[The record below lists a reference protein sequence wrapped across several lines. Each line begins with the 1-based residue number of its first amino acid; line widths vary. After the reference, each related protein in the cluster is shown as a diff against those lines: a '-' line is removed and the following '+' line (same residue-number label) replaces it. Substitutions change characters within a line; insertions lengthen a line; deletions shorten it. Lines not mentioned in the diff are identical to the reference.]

1 MGNLSTATY
10 KETLK
15 QYAFGVAQDVKS
27 ALADFIAPRVPVG
40 VGTGMF
46 KKFDDK
52 NAFQRYDTARAVGG
66 PATRIEFAATDGNF
80 NCAANALEVPID
92 DQEREK
98 AGDAQSAL
106 EEAKTRTLVINASLA
121 REKRVFDL
129 IKANVS
135 AVASKGVWS
144 SANSGGSAQPID
156 EIDEQIEAIAT
167 QTGLMP
173 NRMVIGLGAWRIL
186 KNHPNVLS
194 RLNGSPEKSVSLDAF
209 AGMLLNPQIEIRVGI
224 MSIDANKMG
233 KAASKSNVVGSEI
246 FLFHGS
252 SSPTQYD
259 PGFAK
264 TFSIGANSVEAVRL
278 YREERNRS
286 DILAVDWS
294 EDVQV
299 VSTICAKR
307 ITVS

>member
-15 QYAFGVAQDVKS
+15 QYAYGVAQDVKS

-66 PATRIEFAATDGNF
+66 PATRIEFASTDGNF
-80 NCAANALEVPID
+80 NCEANALEVPID

-98 AGDAQSAL
+98 AGDSQSAL

-129 IKANVS
+129 VKANVT
-135 AVASKGVWS
+135 AAASKGAWS
-144 SANSGGSAQPID
+144 SDATANPID

-167 QTGLMP
+167 LTGLMP
-173 NRMVIGLGAWRIL
+173 NRMVIGLGAWRVL
-186 KNHPNVLS
+186 KNHANVIA
-194 RLNGSPEKSVSLDAF
+194 RLNGSPDKSVSLDAF

-224 MSIDANKMG
+224 MSIDANKTG

-252 SSPTQYD
+252 DNPTQYD

-264 TFSIGANSVEAVRL
+264 TFSVGANSVEAVRL

-299 VSTICAKR
+299 VSAICAKR

>member
-15 QYAFGVAQDVKS
+15 QYAYGVAQDVKS

-66 PATRIEFAATDGNF
+66 PATRIEFASTDGNF
-80 NCAANALEVPID
+80 NCEANALEVPID

-129 IKANVS
+129 VKANV
-135 AVASKGVWS
+135 AAAASKGAWS
-144 SANSGGSAQPID
+144 SDATANPID
-156 EIDEQIEAIAT
+156 EIDEQIEAIDT
-167 QTGLMP
+167 LTGLMP
-173 NRMVIGLGAWRIL
+173 NRMVIGLGAWRVL
-186 KNHPNVLS
+186 KNHANVIA
-194 RLNGSPEKSVSLDAF
+194 RLNGSADKSVSLDAF

-252 SSPTQYD
+252 DNPTQYD

-264 TFSIGANSVEAVRL
+264 TFSVGANSVEAVRL

-299 VSTICAKR
+299 VSAICAKR

>member
-66 PATRIEFAATDGNF
+66 PATRIEFASTDGNF
-80 NCAANALEVPID
+80 NCEANALEVPID

-129 IKANVS
+129 VKANV
-135 AVASKGVWS
+135 AAAASKGVWS
-144 SANSGGSAQPID
+144 SDATANPID

-167 QTGLMP
+167 LTGLMP
-173 NRMVIGLGAWRIL
+173 NRMVIGLGAWRVL
-186 KNHPNVLS
+186 KNHANVIA
-194 RLNGSPEKSVSLDAF
+194 RLNGSPDKSVSLDAF

-224 MSIDANKMG
+224 MSIDANKTG

-252 SSPTQYD
+252 DNPTQYD

-264 TFSIGANSVEAVRL
+264 TFSVGANSVEAVRL

>member
-15 QYAFGVAQDVKS
+15 QYAYGVAQDVKS

-66 PATRIEFAATDGNF
+66 PATRIEFASTDGNF
-80 NCAANALEVPID
+80 NCEANALEVPID

-98 AGDAQSAL
+98 AGDSQSAL

-129 IKANVS
+129 VKANV
-135 AVASKGVWS
+135 AAAASKGAWS
-144 SANSGGSAQPID
+144 SDATANPID

-167 QTGLMP
+167 LTGLMP
-173 NRMVIGLGAWRIL
+173 NRMVIGLGAWRVL
-186 KNHPNVLS
+186 KNHANVIA
-194 RLNGSPEKSVSLDAF
+194 RLNGSPDKSVSLDAF

-224 MSIDANKMG
+224 MSIDANKTG

-252 SSPTQYD
+252 DNPTQYD

-264 TFSIGANSVEAVRL
+264 TFSVGANSVEAVRL

-299 VSTICAKR
+299 VSAICAKR

>member
-1 MGNLSTATY
+1 MGTLSTATI

-15 QYAFGVAQDVKS
+15 QYAYGVAQDVKS

-52 NAFQRYDTARAVGG
+52 NAFQLYDTARAVGG
-66 PATRIEFAATDGNF
+66 PATRIEFSADDGTF
-80 NCAANALEVPID
+80 NCEANALEVPID
-92 DQEREK
+92 DQERAK
-98 AGDAQSAL
+98 AGDSQSAL

-129 IKANVS
+129 IKANV
-135 AVASKGVWS
+135 AAAASKGAWS
-144 SANSGGSAQPID
+144 SNANANPID
-156 EIDEQIEAIAT
+156 EIDEMIEAIAT
-167 QTGLMP
+167 ATGLMP
-173 NRMVIGLGAWRIL
+173 NRMVIGLGAWRTL
-186 KNHPNVLS
+186 KNHAKVIE
-194 RLNGSPEKSVSLDAF
+194 RLNGAAEKSVSLDVF
-209 AGMLLNPQIEIRVGI
+209 AGMLLNPQIDIRVGI
-224 MSIDANKMG
+224 LSIDANKTG
-233 KAASKSNVVGSEI
+233 KAAAKSNIVGSEI
-246 FLFHGS
+246 FLFHGNDN
-252 SSPTQYD
+252 PTQYD

-264 TFSIGANSVEAVRL
+264 TFSISSNSVESVRM

-299 VSTICAKR
+299 VSSICAKR

>member
-15 QYAFGVAQDVKS
+15 QYAYGVAQDVKS

-66 PATRIEFAATDGNF
+66 PATRIEFASTDGNF
-80 NCAANALEVPID
+80 NCEANALEVPID

-129 IKANVS
+129 VKANV
-135 AVASKGVWS
+135 AAAASKGAWS
-144 SANSGGSAQPID
+144 SDATAQPID

-167 QTGLMP
+167 LTGLMP
-173 NRMVIGLGAWRIL
+173 NRMVIGLGAWRVL
-186 KNHPNVLS
+186 KNHANVIA
-194 RLNGSPEKSVSLDAF
+194 RLNGSPDKSVSLDAF

-224 MSIDANKMG
+224 MSIDANKTG

-252 SSPTQYD
+252 DNPTQYD

-264 TFSIGANSVEAVRL
+264 TFSVGANSVEAVRL

-299 VSTICAKR
+299 VSAICAKR

>member
-15 QYAFGVAQDVKS
+15 QYAYGVAQDVKS

-66 PATRIEFAATDGNF
+66 PATRIEFASTDGNF
-80 NCAANALEVPID
+80 NCEANALEVPID

-129 IKANVS
+129 VKANV
-135 AVASKGVWS
+135 AAAASKGAWS
-144 SANSGGSAQPID
+144 SDATANPID

-167 QTGLMP
+167 LTGLMP
-173 NRMVIGLGAWRIL
+173 NRMVIGLGAWRVL
-186 KNHPNVLS
+186 KNHANVIA
-194 RLNGSPEKSVSLDAF
+194 RLNGSPDKSVSLDAF
-209 AGMLLNPQIEIRVGI
+209 AGMLLNPQIDIRVGI

-252 SSPTQYD
+252 DNPTQYD

-264 TFSIGANSVEAVRL
+264 TFSVGANSVEAVRL

-299 VSTICAKR
+299 VSAICAKR

>member
-1 MGNLSTATY
+1 MGTLSTSTY

-15 QYAFGVAQDVKS
+15 QYAYGIAQDVKS

-66 PATRIEFAATDGNF
+66 PATRIEFASTDGNF
-80 NCAANALEVPID
+80 NCEANALEVPID

-129 IKANVS
+129 VKANV
-135 AVASKGVWS
+135 AAAASKGVWS
-144 SANSGGSAQPID
+144 SDATANPID

-167 QTGLMP
+167 LTGLMP
-173 NRMVIGLGAWRIL
+173 NRMVIGLGAWRVL
-186 KNHPNVLS
+186 KNHANVIA
-194 RLNGSPEKSVSLDAF
+194 RLNGSPDKSVSLDAF

-252 SSPTQYD
+252 DNPTQYD

-264 TFSIGANSVEAVRL
+264 TFSVGANSVEAVRL

>member
-1 MGNLSTATY
+1 MGSLSTATY

-15 QYAFGVAQDVKS
+15 QYAFGIAQDVKS

-66 PATRIEFAATDGNF
+66 PATRIEFTADDGNF
-80 NCAANALEVPID
+80 NCEANALEVTID
-92 DQEREK
+92 DQERAK

-106 EEAKTRTLVINASLA
+106 EEAKTRSLVVNASLA

-129 IKANVS
+129 VKANV
-135 AVASKGVWS
+135 AAAASKGAWS
-144 SANSGGSAQPID
+144 SDATAKPID
-156 EIDEQIEAIAT
+156 EIDEMIEAIAT

-173 NRMVIGLGAWRIL
+173 NRMVIGLGAWRTL
-186 KNHPNVLS
+186 KNHPNVIA
-194 RLNGSPEKSVSLDAF
+194 RLNGSSEKSVSLDAF
-209 AGMLLNPQIEIRVGI
+209 AGMLLNPQIDIRVGI
-224 MSIDANKMG
+224 LSIDANKMG
-233 KAASKSNVVGSEI
+233 KSASKSNIVGSEI
-246 FLFHGS
+246 FLFHGNDN
-252 SSPTQYD
+252 PTQYD

-264 TFSIGANSVEAVRL
+264 TFSIGSNSVESVRM

-299 VSTICAKR
+299 VSSVCAKR

>member
-1 MGNLSTATY
+1 
-10 KETLK
+10 
-15 QYAFGVAQDVKS
+15 
-27 ALADFIAPRVPVG
+27 
-40 VGTGMF
+40 
-46 KKFDDK
+46 
-52 NAFQRYDTARAVGG
+52 
-66 PATRIEFAATDGNF
+66 
-80 NCAANALEVPID
+80 
-92 DQEREK
+92 
-98 AGDAQSAL
+98 
-106 EEAKTRTLVINASLA
+106 
-121 REKRVFDL
+121 
-129 IKANVS
+129 
-135 AVASKGVWS
+135 
-144 SANSGGSAQPID
+144 
-156 EIDEQIEAIAT
+156 
-167 QTGLMP
+167 
-173 NRMVIGLGAWRIL
+173 MVIGLGAWRIL

-194 RLNGSPEKSVSLDAF
+194 RLNGSPEKSVGLDAF

-252 SSPTQYD
+252 DNPTQYD

-264 TFSIGANSVEAVRL
+264 TFSVGANSVEAVRL

-299 VSTICAKR
+299 VSAICAKR

>member
-15 QYAFGVAQDVKS
+15 QYAYGVAQDVKS

-66 PATRIEFAATDGNF
+66 PATRIEFTSTDGNF
-80 NCAANALEVPID
+80 NCEANALEVPID

-129 IKANVS
+129 VKANVA

-144 SANSGGSAQPID
+144 SDATAHPID

-167 QTGLMP
+167 LTGLMP
-173 NRMVIGLGAWRIL
+173 NRMVIGLGAWRVL
-186 KNHPNVLS
+186 KNHANVIA
-194 RLNGSPEKSVSLDAF
+194 RINGSPDKSVSLDAF

-233 KAASKSNVVGSEI
+233 KAASKSNVAGSEI

-252 SSPTQYD
+252 DNPTQYD

-264 TFSIGANSVEAVRL
+264 TFSVGANSVEAVRL

-299 VSTICAKR
+299 VSAICAKR

>member
-15 QYAFGVAQDVKS
+15 QYAYGVAQDVKS

-66 PATRIEFAATDGNF
+66 PATRIEFASTDGNF
-80 NCAANALEVPID
+80 NCEANALEVPID

-129 IKANVS
+129 VKANV
-135 AVASKGVWS
+135 AAAASKGVWS
-144 SANSGGSAQPID
+144 SDATANPID

-167 QTGLMP
+167 LTGLMP
-173 NRMVIGLGAWRIL
+173 NRMVIGLGAWRVL
-186 KNHPNVLS
+186 KNHANVIA
-194 RLNGSPEKSVSLDAF
+194 RLNGSPDKSVSLDAF

-252 SSPTQYD
+252 DNPTQYD

-264 TFSIGANSVEAVRL
+264 TFSVGANSVEAVRL

-299 VSTICAKR
+299 VSAICAKR

>member
-1 MGNLSTATY
+1 MGNLSTATH

-15 QYAFGVAQDVKS
+15 QYAYGVAQDVKS

-66 PATRIEFAATDGNF
+66 PATRIEFASTDGNF
-80 NCAANALEVPID
+80 NCEANALEVPID

-129 IKANVS
+129 VKANV
-135 AVASKGVWS
+135 AAAASKGAWS
-144 SANSGGSAQPID
+144 SDATANPID

-167 QTGLMP
+167 LTGLMP
-173 NRMVIGLGAWRIL
+173 NRMVIGLGAWRVL
-186 KNHPNVLS
+186 KNHANVIA
-194 RLNGSPEKSVSLDAF
+194 RLNGSPDKSVSLDAF

-224 MSIDANKMG
+224 MSIDANKTG

-252 SSPTQYD
+252 DNPTQYD

-264 TFSIGANSVEAVRL
+264 TFSVGANSVEAVRL

-299 VSTICAKR
+299 VSAICAKR

>member
-15 QYAFGVAQDVKS
+15 QYAYGVAQDVKS
-27 ALADFIAPRVPVG
+27 ASADFIAPRVPVG

-66 PATRIEFAATDGNF
+66 PATRIEFASTDGNF
-80 NCAANALEVPID
+80 NCEANALEVPID

-129 IKANVS
+129 VKANV
-135 AVASKGVWS
+135 AAAASKGVWS
-144 SANSGGSAQPID
+144 SDATANPID

-167 QTGLMP
+167 LTGLMP
-173 NRMVIGLGAWRIL
+173 NRMVIGLGAWRVL
-186 KNHPNVLS
+186 KNHANVIA
-194 RLNGSPEKSVSLDAF
+194 RLNGSSDKSVSLDAF

-252 SSPTQYD
+252 DNPTQYD

-264 TFSIGANSVEAVRL
+264 TFSVGANSVEAVRL

-299 VSTICAKR
+299 VSAICAKR

>member
-1 MGNLSTATY
+1 MGKLSTATY

-15 QYAFGVAQDVKS
+15 QYAYGVAQDVKS

-46 KKFDDK
+46 KKFSDK
-52 NAFQRYDTARAVGG
+52 NAFQLYD
-66 PATRIEFAATDGNF
+66 
-80 NCAANALEVPID
+80 PID

-98 AGDAQSAL
+98 AGGADQAL
-106 EEAKTRTLVINASLA
+106 EESRARTLVINASLA

-129 IKANVS
+129 IKANVA

-144 SANSGGSAQPID
+144 AANSGGSAQPID

-167 QTGLMP
+167 ATGLMP

-186 KNHPNVLS
+186 KNHPNVIA
-194 RLNGSPEKSVSLDAF
+194 RLNGSAEKSVSLDLF

-224 MSIDANKMG
+224 LSLDANKTG
-233 KAASKSNVVGSEI
+233 KAANKSNVVGSGI
-246 FLFHGS
+246 FLFHGNDN
-252 SSPTQYD
+252 PTQFD

-264 TFSIGANSVEAVRL
+264 TFSIGANSVEGVRM

-299 VSTICAKR
+299 VSAICARR

>member
-15 QYAFGVAQDVKS
+15 QYAYGVAQDVKS

-66 PATRIEFAATDGNF
+66 PATRIEFASTDGNF
-80 NCAANALEVPID
+80 NCEANALEVPID

-129 IKANVS
+129 VKANV
-135 AVASKGVWS
+135 AAAASKGVWS
-144 SANSGGSAQPID
+144 SDATANPID

-167 QTGLMP
+167 LTGLMP
-173 NRMVIGLGAWRIL
+173 NRMVIGLGAWRVL
-186 KNHPNVLS
+186 KNHANVIA
-194 RLNGSPEKSVSLDAF
+194 RLNGSPDKSVSLDAF

-224 MSIDANKMG
+224 MSIDANKTG

-252 SSPTQYD
+252 DNPTQYD

-264 TFSIGANSVEAVRL
+264 TFSVGANSVEAVRL

-299 VSTICAKR
+299 VSAICAKR

>member
-15 QYAFGVAQDVKS
+15 QYAYGVAQDVKS

-66 PATRIEFAATDGNF
+66 PATRIEFASTDGNF
-80 NCAANALEVPID
+80 NCEANALEVPID

-129 IKANVS
+129 VKANV
-135 AVASKGVWS
+135 AAAASKGAWTS
-144 SANSGGSAQPID
+144 DAAAQPID

-167 QTGLMP
+167 LTGLMP

-186 KNHPNVLS
+186 KNHPHVLS
-194 RLNGSPEKSVSLDAF
+194 RLNGSPDKSVSLDAF

-224 MSIDANKMG
+224 MSIDANKTG

-252 SSPTQYD
+252 DNPTQYD

-264 TFSIGANSVEAVRL
+264 TFSVGANSVEAVRL

-299 VSTICAKR
+299 VSAICAKR

>member
-1 MGNLSTATY
+1 MGTLSTATI

-15 QYAFGVAQDVKS
+15 QYAYGVAQDVKS

-66 PATRIEFAATDGNF
+66 PATRIEFSADDGTF
-80 NCAANALEVPID
+80 NCEANALEVPID
-92 DQEREK
+92 DQERAK
-98 AGDAQSAL
+98 AGDSQSAL

-129 IKANVS
+129 IKANV
-135 AVASKGVWS
+135 AAAASKGAWS
-144 SANSGGSAQPID
+144 SNANANPID
-156 EIDEQIEAIAT
+156 EIDEMIEAIAT
-167 QTGLMP
+167 ATGLMP
-173 NRMVIGLGAWRIL
+173 NRMVIGLGAWRTL
-186 KNHPNVLS
+186 KNHAKVIE
-194 RLNGSPEKSVSLDAF
+194 RLNGAAEKSVSLDVF
-209 AGMLLNPQIEIRVGI
+209 AGMLLNPQIDIRVGI
-224 MSIDANKMG
+224 LSIDANKTG
-233 KAASKSNVVGSEI
+233 KAAAKSNIVGSEI
-246 FLFHGS
+246 FLFHGNDN
-252 SSPTQYD
+252 PTQYD

-264 TFSIGANSVEAVRL
+264 TFSIGSNSVESVRM

-299 VSTICAKR
+299 VSSICAKR

>member
-15 QYAFGVAQDVKS
+15 QYAYGVAQDVKS

-66 PATRIEFAATDGNF
+66 PATRIEFASTDGNF
-80 NCAANALEVPID
+80 NCEANALEVPID

-129 IKANVS
+129 VKANVT
-135 AVASKGVWS
+135 AAASKGAWS
-144 SANSGGSAQPID
+144 SDATAQPID

-167 QTGLMP
+167 LTGLMP
-173 NRMVIGLGAWRIL
+173 NRMVIGLGAWRVL
-186 KNHPNVLS
+186 KNHANVIA
-194 RLNGSPEKSVSLDAF
+194 RLNGSPDKSVSLDAF

-252 SSPTQYD
+252 DNPTQYD

-264 TFSIGANSVEAVRL
+264 TFSVGANSVEAVRL

-299 VSTICAKR
+299 VSAICAKR

>member
-1 MGNLSTATY
+1 MGSLSTATY

-15 QYAFGVAQDVKS
+15 QYAFGIAQDVKS

-66 PATRIEFAATDGNF
+66 PATRIEFTADDGNF
-80 NCAANALEVPID
+80 NCEANALEVTID
-92 DQEREK
+92 DQERAK

-106 EEAKTRTLVINASLA
+106 EEAKTRSLVVNASLA

-129 IKANVS
+129 VKANV
-135 AVASKGVWS
+135 AAAAAKGAGS
-144 SANSGGSAQPID
+144 SDATAKPID
-156 EIDEQIEAIAT
+156 EIDEMIEAIAT

-173 NRMVIGLGAWRIL
+173 NRMVIGLGAWRTL
-186 KNHPNVLS
+186 KNHPNVIA
-194 RLNGSPEKSVSLDAF
+194 RLNGSSEKSVSLDAF
-209 AGMLLNPQIEIRVGI
+209 AGMLLNPQIDIRVGI
-224 MSIDANKMG
+224 LSIDANKMG
-233 KAASKSNVVGSEI
+233 KSASKSNIVGSEI
-246 FLFHGS
+246 FLFHGNDN
-252 SSPTQYD
+252 PTQYD

-264 TFSIGANSVEAVRL
+264 TFSIGSNSVESVRM

-299 VSTICAKR
+299 VSSVCAKR

>member
-1 MGNLSTATY
+1 MGNLSTATH

-15 QYAFGVAQDVKS
+15 QYAYGVAQDVKS

-66 PATRIEFAATDGNF
+66 PATRIEFASTDGNF
-80 NCAANALEVPID
+80 NCEANALEVPID

-129 IKANVS
+129 VKANV
-135 AVASKGVWS
+135 AAAASKGAWS
-144 SANSGGSAQPID
+144 SDATAQPID

-167 QTGLMP
+167 LTGLMP
-173 NRMVIGLGAWRIL
+173 NRMVIGLGAWRVL
-186 KNHPNVLS
+186 KNHANVIA
-194 RLNGSPEKSVSLDAF
+194 RLNGSPDKSVSLDAF

-224 MSIDANKMG
+224 MSIDANKTG

-252 SSPTQYD
+252 DNPTQYD

-264 TFSIGANSVEAVRL
+264 TFSVGANSVEAVRL

-299 VSTICAKR
+299 VSAICAKR

>member
-15 QYAFGVAQDVKS
+15 QYAYGVAQDVKS

-66 PATRIEFAATDGNF
+66 PATRIEFASTDGNF
-80 NCAANALEVPID
+80 NCEANALEVPID

-129 IKANVS
+129 VKANV
-135 AVASKGVWS
+135 AAAASKGVWS
-144 SANSGGSAQPID
+144 SDATANPID

-167 QTGLMP
+167 LTGLMP
-173 NRMVIGLGAWRIL
+173 NRMVIGLGAWRVL
-186 KNHPNVLS
+186 KNHPNVIA
-194 RLNGSPEKSVSLDAF
+194 RLNGSPDKSVSLDAF

-224 MSIDANKMG
+224 MSIDANKTG

-252 SSPTQYD
+252 DNPTQYD

-264 TFSIGANSVEAVRL
+264 TFSVGANSVEAVRL

-299 VSTICAKR
+299 VSAICAKR

>member
-1 MGNLSTATY
+1 M
-10 KETLK
+10 
-15 QYAFGVAQDVKS
+15 
-27 ALADFIAPRVPVG
+27 
-40 VGTGMF
+40 
-46 KKFDDK
+46 
-52 NAFQRYDTARAVGG
+52 
-66 PATRIEFAATDGNF
+66 
-80 NCAANALEVPID
+80 
-92 DQEREK
+92 
-98 AGDAQSAL
+98 
-106 EEAKTRTLVINASLA
+106 
-121 REKRVFDL
+121 FDL
-129 IKANVS
+129 VKANV
-135 AVASKGVWS
+135 AAAASKGAWS
-144 SANSGGSAQPID
+144 SDATAQPID

-167 QTGLMP
+167 LTGLMP
-173 NRMVIGLGAWRIL
+173 NRMVIGLGAWRVL
-186 KNHPNVLS
+186 KNHANVIA
-194 RLNGSPEKSVSLDAF
+194 RLNGSPDKSVSLDAF

-252 SSPTQYD
+252 DNPTQYD

-264 TFSIGANSVEAVRL
+264 TFSVGANSVEAVRL

>member
-15 QYAFGVAQDVKS
+15 QYAYGVAQDVKS

-66 PATRIEFAATDGNF
+66 PATRIEFASTDGNF
-80 NCAANALEVPID
+80 NCEANALEVPID

-129 IKANVS
+129 VKANV
-135 AVASKGVWS
+135 AAAASKGVWS
-144 SANSGGSAQPID
+144 SDATAQPID

-167 QTGLMP
+167 LTGLMP
-173 NRMVIGLGAWRIL
+173 NRMVIGLGAWRVL
-186 KNHPNVLS
+186 KNHANVIA
-194 RLNGSPEKSVSLDAF
+194 RLNGSPDKSVSLDAF

-252 SSPTQYD
+252 DNPTQYD

-264 TFSIGANSVEAVRL
+264 TFSVGANSVEAVRL

-299 VSTICAKR
+299 VSAICAKR

>member
-15 QYAFGVAQDVKS
+15 QYAYGVAQDVKS

-66 PATRIEFAATDGNF
+66 PATRIEFASTDGNF
-80 NCAANALEVPID
+80 NCEANALEVPID

-129 IKANVS
+129 VKANV
-135 AVASKGVWS
+135 AAAASKGVWS
-144 SANSGGSAQPID
+144 SDATANPID

-167 QTGLMP
+167 LTGLMP
-173 NRMVIGLGAWRIL
+173 NRMVIGLGAWRVL
-186 KNHPNVLS
+186 KNHANVIA
-194 RLNGSPEKSVSLDAF
+194 RLNGSPDKSVSLDAF

-224 MSIDANKMG
+224 MSIDANKTG

-252 SSPTQYD
+252 DNPTQYD

-264 TFSIGANSVEAVRL
+264 TFSVGANSVEAVRL

>member
-1 MGNLSTATY
+1 MGTLSTATI

-15 QYAFGVAQDVKS
+15 QYAYGVAQDVKS

-52 NAFQRYDTARAVGG
+52 NAFQLYDTARAVGG
-66 PATRIEFAATDGNF
+66 PATRIEFSADDGTF
-80 NCAANALEVPID
+80 NCEANALEVPVD
-92 DQEREK
+92 DQERAK
-98 AGDAQSAL
+98 AGDSQSAL

-129 IKANVS
+129 IKANV
-135 AVASKGVWS
+135 AAAASKGAWS
-144 SANSGGSAQPID
+144 SNANANPID
-156 EIDEQIEAIAT
+156 EIDEMIEAIAT
-167 QTGLMP
+167 ATGLMP
-173 NRMVIGLGAWRIL
+173 NRMVIGLGAWRTL
-186 KNHPNVLS
+186 KNHAKVIE
-194 RLNGSPEKSVSLDAF
+194 RLNGAAEKSVSLDVF
-209 AGMLLNPQIEIRVGI
+209 AGMLLNPQIDIRVGI
-224 MSIDANKMG
+224 LSIDANKTG
-233 KAASKSNVVGSEI
+233 KAAAKSNIVGSEI
-246 FLFHGS
+246 FLFHGNDN
-252 SSPTQYD
+252 PTQYD

-264 TFSIGANSVEAVRL
+264 TFSISSNSVESVRM

-299 VSTICAKR
+299 VSSICAKR